1 MADNAKTDS
10 EIFAFFGFEG
20 WEGGIPADVE
30 PAFMEVSAKLSEI
43 SGYSPIVMV
52 QAISIALGGRLGL
65 AVEGGETLS
74 QIAFEAG
81 GVAEI
86 EAEKY
91 LSGGEG

>member
-1 MADNAKTDS
+1 MTDNAKTDS
-10 EIFAFFGFEG
+10 EIFAFFGFDG
-20 WEGGIPADVE
+20 WEGNIPADVE

-52 QAISIALGGRLGL
+52 QAISIALGSHLGS

-91 LSGGEG
+91 LAGGEG